1 MNFKT
6 IVSFIVLLMSIWGII
21 TIGRNIKNAA
31 EIILLHSQNDSIRK
45 VNDSL
50 QLTNNSIKNSFDSLY
65 NSIQVNVTDLHKKD
79 SIIIVLNKKRN
90 EEHNFVNALDATGVS
105 SGLSNYIQWKR
116 KVISEQQRHI
126 NSNDCI
132 GCEISTFRINR

>member
-6 IVSFIVLLMSIWGII
+6 IVSFILLLVSIWGVI
-21 TIGRNIKNAA
+21 TVGRNIKNAQ
-31 EIILLHSQNDSIRK
+31 EIILLHSQYDSIIK

-50 QLTNNSIKNSFDSLY
+50 HLANNNIKKSFDSIY
-65 NSIQVNVTDLHKKD
+65 KSIQVNVNDIHKKD

-90 EEHNFVNALDATGVS
+90 EVHNFVNGLDADSVS
-105 SGLSNYIQWKR
+105 SYLSKYIQWKR
-116 KVISEQQRHI
+116 KVIGEQQRHA

-132 GCEISTFRINR
+132 GCEISTYRTN